1 MTWVPPLLVAIP
13 LLSAALVAGL
23 ERLVPRRVC
32 DAIGVAAAATT
43 LSFAIVLMLE
53 TQRGAVVHWFGGWT
67 PRGSVAI
74 GIAFAADS
82 LGSAMAVLAC
92 GVVLLALVYSL
103 VYLEDAA
110 RLFDALMLVCLAGLC
125 GFAITGDLFNL
136 FVWLELMGVAAYALT
151 GFDVKHLGPL
161 QGAVNFAIVN
171 TIGGYLLLFG
181 VALLYART
189 GALNLAQMGET
200 LSHRAPDGLVIVA
213 MTLVFVGFLCKAA
226 IVPFHMWLADAYAVA
241 PIPVCVVFAAVMTDI
256 GLLGIARTYW
266 TVFDGAFAAN
276 AHVVGDLLLVLGIA
290 TALLGGTMAVL
301 QRHLK
306 RMLAFSVTCHVGIML
321 AGVGLLSA
329 HGLAGA
335 ADMLLAHGLLTGGLF
350 LLLGILLATLR
361 SVDELELRGRGPRA
375 LGALWLVGALGL
387 VGPPYVGVF
396 LGHSL
401 LDEAAVEAGRHW
413 VTPLLWLASAL
424 AGAALL
430 RAGAR
435 VFLGWG
441 PKADALLS
449 PEIDEEP
456 PDRGATLAVLAP
468 VTVLMVVL
476 GLLVSVVPGL
486 QQRTLAGAER
496 LRDRHAYV
504 ERVLHG
510 KPGAIPARP
519 PFSIEAAS
527 TETLLY
533 AAGAP
538 LLSLVLAW
546 LALFRRRIFVGL
558 RAPVAALH
566 AVHSGVVGDYVMWL
580 TVGTALIGGIWAI
593 ALR

>member
-13 LLSAALVAGL
+13 LLSGALVAGL
-23 ERLVPRRVC
+23 EAVVPRRVC
-32 DAIGVAAAATT
+32 DAIGVAAAAAT
-43 LSFAIVLMLE
+43 LAFAVMLMLE
-53 TQRGAVVHWFGGWT
+53 TQRGTVVHWFGGWT
-67 PRGSVAI
+67 PRGDVAI
-74 GIAFAADS
+74 GIAFAADT
-82 LGSAMAVLAC
+82 LGAGMAVLAA
-92 GVVLLALVYSL
+92 GAVLLALIYSL

-125 GFAITGDLFNL
+125 GFAIAGDLFNL

-151 GFDVKHLGPL
+151 GFDVRNLGPL

-171 TIGGYLLLFG
+171 TIGGYLLLLG

-200 LSHRAPDGLVIVA
+200 LARRAPDGLVIVA

-266 TVFDGAFAAN
+266 TVFDGAFAGN
-276 AHVVGDLLLVLGIA
+276 AHAVGNLLLAFGIA
-290 TALLGGTMAVL
+290 TALLGGTMAIL

-329 HGLAGA
+329 HGLAGTT
-335 ADMLLAHGLLTGGLF
+335 DMLLAHGLLTGGLF
-350 LLLGILLATLR
+350 LLLGILLATLQ
-361 SVDELELRGRGPRA
+361 SVDELELHGRGPRM
-375 LGALWLVGALGL
+375 LGVLWLLGALGL

-401 LDEAAVEAGRHW
+401 LDEAAAGAGLHW
-413 VTPLLWLASAL
+413 VPPLLWLASAL

-435 VFLGWG
+435 VFLGSG
-441 PKADALLS
+441 PKTDPLLS
-449 PEIDEEP
+449 RPIHEEP
-456 PDRGATLAVLAP
+456 PDRGAALAVLVP
-468 VTVLMVVL
+468 VTALTIAL

-510 KPGAIPARP
+510 NQAASAGRLPY
-519 PFSIEAAS
+519 SVEAAS

-533 AAGAP
+533 ASGAP
-538 LLSLVLAW
+538 LLSLALAL
-546 LALFRRRIFVGL
+546 LALFRQRALTALQTPARGL
-558 RAPVAALH
+558 K

-580 TVGTALIGGIWAI
+580 TVGTALIGGVWAI
-593 ALR
+593 TLR

>member
-1 MTWVPPLLVAIP
+1 VTWVPPLLVAIP
-13 LLSAALVAGL
+13 LLAGALVAGL

-32 DAIGVAAAATT
+32 DGLAVAAAGATFA
-43 LSFAIVLMLE
+43 FAIVLMLQ
-53 TQRGAVVHWFGGWT
+53 TQSGVVVHWFGGWT
-67 PRGSVAI
+67 PRGDVAL
-74 GIAFAADS
+74 GIAFAADA
-82 LGSAMAVLAC
+82 LGAAMAALAA

-110 RLFDALMLVCLAGLC
+110 RLFDALMLVCLGGLC
-125 GFAITGDLFNL
+125 GFAISGDLFNL

-171 TIGGYLLLFG
+171 TIGGYLLLAG
-181 VALLYART
+181 VALLYGRT
-189 GALNLAQMGET
+189 GALNLAQMGEA
-200 LSHRAPDGLVIVA
+200 LASRAPDGLVIVA
-213 MTLVFVGFLCKAA
+213 MTLIFVGFLCKAA
-226 IVPFHMWLADAYAVA
+226 IVPFHLWLADAYAVA
-241 PIPVCVVFAAVMTDI
+241 PVPVCVVFAAVMTDI
-256 GLLGIARTYW
+256 GLLGIARVYW

-276 AHVVGDLLLVLGIA
+276 AHAVGNLLLALGIV

-329 HGLAGA
+329 DGLAGA

-350 LLLGILLATLR
+350 LLLGIVLATLR
-361 SVDELELRGRGPRA
+361 SVDELELHGRGSRR

-396 LGHSL
+396 GGHSL
-401 LDEAAVEAGRHW
+401 IDEAASASGRHW
-413 VTPLLWLASAL
+413 VPPLLWLASAL

-435 VFLGWG
+435 VFFGWG
-441 PKADALLS
+441 PKADPLLS
-449 PEIDEEP
+449 PRIEEEP
-456 PDRGATLAVLAP
+456 PEHG
-468 VTVLMVVL
+468 TVLVLLVPVAALMIAL
-476 GLLVSVVPGL
+476 GLVVSVVPGL
-486 QQRTLAGAER
+486 QQRTRAGAER
-496 LRDRHAYV
+496 FQDRAAYV
-504 ERVLHG
+504 GQVLHG
-510 KPGAIPARP
+510 RPAPRSERP
-519 PFSIEAAS
+519 PFSLEAAS
-527 TETLLY
+527 AGTVSYSVAASLL
-533 AAGAP
+533 G
-538 LLSLVLAW
+538 
-546 LALFRRRIFVGL
+546 LALARLALVRGRRPGAL
-558 RAPVAALH
+558 RASVAGLK

-580 TVGTALIGGIWAI
+580 TVGTALIGGIWAL

>member
-1 MTWVPPLLVAIP
+1 MTWLPPLLVAVP
-13 LLSAALVAGL
+13 LLAGALVVAID
-23 ERLVPRRVC
+23 RLAHRRVC
-32 DAIGVAAAATT
+32 DAIGLAAAATT
-43 LSFAIVLMLE
+43 FGLAIALMLQ
-53 TQRGAVVHWFGGWT
+53 TQRGVVLHWFGGWT
-67 PRGSVAI
+67 PRGNVAL

-82 LGSAMAVLAC
+82 LGAAMAAFAA

-110 RLFDALMLVCLAGLC
+110 RQFDVLMLLCLAGLC
-125 GFAITGDLFNL
+125 GFAITGDLFNM
-136 FVWLELMGVAAYALT
+136 FVWLELMGVSAYALT

-171 TIGGYLLLFG
+171 TLGGYLLLFG
-181 VALLYART
+181 VALMYART
-189 GALNLAQMGET
+189 GALNLAQMGAA
-200 LSHRAPDGLVIVA
+200 LAGRKPGGLVIIA

-226 IVPFHMWLADAYAVA
+226 IVPFHLWLADAYAVA

-256 GLLGIARTYW
+256 GLLGIARVYW
-266 TVFDGAFAAN
+266 TVFDASFAH
-276 AHVVGDLLLVLGIA
+276 AHAVGDLLMALGIA
-290 TALLGGTMAVL
+290 TALLGGTMAFV

-321 AGVGLLSA
+321 TGVGLLSA

-350 LLLGILLATLR
+350 LLLGIVLATLR
-361 SVDELELRGRGPRA
+361 SVDELELRGRGSRL
-375 LGALWLVGALGL
+375 LGGLWLLGALGL

-401 LDEAAVEAGRHW
+401 LDEAAAEAGRHW
-413 VTPLLWLASAL
+413 VPPLLWLASAL

-430 RAGAR
+430 RAGGR

-441 PKADALLS
+441 PKTDPLLAS
-449 PEIDEEP
+449 RIAEAPPE
-456 PDRGATLAVLAP
+456 RGAALAVLAP
-468 VTVLMVVL
+468 VTALMIVL
-476 GLLVSVVPGL
+476 GLAVSIVPGL

-496 LRDRHAYV
+496 FRDRPAYV
-504 ERVLHG
+504 ARVLHG
-510 KPGAIPARP
+510 RQPPATERL
-519 PFSIEAAS
+519 PFAVTGAS

-538 LLSLVLAW
+538 LLSIALAW
-546 LALFRRRIFVGL
+546 IALFRRRALEPLRLPLAGL
-558 RAPVAALH
+558 K
-566 AVHSGVVGDYVMWL
+566 AVHTGVIGDYVTWL
-580 TVGTALIGGIWAI
+580 TVGTALIGGIWALT
-593 ALR
+593 LR